1 MSEDDECCEPVE
13 VHETLAV
20 PRVESEAVVL
30 PAPPAA
36 LAAAQMASEPHVP
49 PAQPAASPVAEPPAQ
64 PAAPAVPPVDE
75 PALKPESPI
84 RIESEG
90 EDDKGK
96 VKGTFKDTARAL

>member
-1 MSEDDECCEPVE
+1 
-13 VHETLAV
+13 
-20 PRVESEAVVL
+20 
-30 PAPPAA
+30 
-36 LAAAQMASEPHVP
+36 MASFSGGGHRYSCFAICDILSFLRSFFSCSCLFSKSHHAP
-49 PAQPAASPVAEPPAQ
+49 QPRESQVLNKTAEAPVAEPPAQ